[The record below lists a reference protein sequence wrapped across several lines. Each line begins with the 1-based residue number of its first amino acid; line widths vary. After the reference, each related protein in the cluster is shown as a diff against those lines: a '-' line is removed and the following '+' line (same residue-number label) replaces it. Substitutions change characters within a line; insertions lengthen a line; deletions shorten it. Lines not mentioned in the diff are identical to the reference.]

1 MMKHLH
7 IRLFLLCAILGCC
20 FLLSSC
26 EKNDGPVYI
35 TIENTNGNNRP
46 GNGDNDGNSNI
57 TNEVTNIEIPKLDSE
72 TGDVYAHYVT
82 YKGQK
87 VLNFVV
93 DWHKDKLHSRWVAF
107 TFTSTTSGQSWN
119 RNNWENTEWGGD
131 PFQPDPLI
139 PTDERTDQYSYKGSG
154 YNRGHLLASADRLFS
169 KEGNEQ
175 TFYMSNMSP
184 QQGSFNSNDWSDLE
198 NQVRNWGRNSS
209 FRDTLFVVKGG
220 TIRDDQIIKYID
232 NASYDA
238 VEGQKIAVPKY
249 YFMALLCKKHN
260 GKQNTYKAIGF
271 WVEHKSYGGRPV
283 LSNWAVS
290 IDELEA
296 KTGIDFF
303 CNLPDGLENS
313 VERIFNISEWTG
325 LK

>member
-1 MMKHLH
+1 MTKKKSY
-7 IRLFLLCAILGCC
+7 IALLLIVLVFVGCD
-20 FLLSSC
+20 
-26 EKNDGPVYI
+26 KNDGPIYI
-35 TIENTNGNNRP
+35 TIENTNGNS
-46 GNGDNDGNSNI
+46 GSQNGGSNEE
-57 TNEVTNIEIPKLDSE
+57 NNISTFSKNLEMPRLDAN

-93 DWHKDKLHSRWVAF
+93 DWHKEKLHSRWIAF
-107 TFTSTTSGQSWN
+107 QFTNTTAAQNWN
-119 RNNWENTEWGGD
+119 RNNWDNTEWGGD

-139 PTDERTDQYSYKGSG
+139 PANERTDQYSYKGSG

-184 QQGSFNSNDWSDLE
+184 QQSRFNSDDWSDLE
-198 NQVRNWGRNSS
+198 NLVRNWGRNSS

-220 TIRDDQIIKYID
+220 TIRDNQILKYIN

-249 YFMALLCKKHN
+249 YFMALLCKKYT
-260 GKQNTYKAIGF
+260 GGQNTYKAIGF
-271 WVEHKSYGGRPV
+271 WVEHKSYGGKPI
-283 LSNWAVS
+283 LSTWVVS
-290 IDELEA
+290 IDQLEEH
-296 KTGIDFF
+296 TGIDFF
-303 CNLPDGLENS
+303 CNLKDNIENA
-313 VERIFNISEWTG
+313 VESNYNIGEWPG

>member
-1 MMKHLH
+1 MIKRALY
-7 IRLFLLCAILGCC
+7 ITSLLFALLLTAA
-20 FLLSSC
+20 C

-35 TIENTNGNNRP
+35 TIENTNGNNQTNT
-46 GNGDNDGNSNI
+46 GNNGGNTNI
-57 TNEVTNIEIPKLDSE
+57 TNEATNLEIPKLDGN

-82 YKGQK
+82 YKGQQ

-93 DWHKDKLHSRWVAF
+93 DWHKDKLHSRWIAF
-107 TFTSTTSGQSWN
+107 TFTNTTAAQNWS
-119 RNNWENTEWGGD
+119 RNNWDNTEWGGD

-139 PTDERTDQYSYKGSG
+139 PADERTDQYSYRGSG
-154 YNRGHLLASADRLFS
+154 YNRGHLCASADRLFS
-169 KEGNEQ
+169 KDGNEQ

-184 QQGSFNSNDWSDLE
+184 QQGNFNSNDWSDLE
-198 NQVRNWGRNSS
+198 ALVRNWGQNSN

-220 TIRDDQIIKYID
+220 TIRDDQILKYID

-249 YFMALLCKKHN
+249 YFMALLCKKFT
-260 GKQNTYKAIGF
+260 GGQNTYKAIGF
-271 WVEHKSYGGRPV
+271 WVEHKSYGGNPNL
-283 LSNWAVS
+283 LSWAVT
-290 IDELEA
+290 IDELET

-303 CNLPDGLENS
+303 CNLPDNVENA
-313 VERIFNISEWTG
+313 VEAHFNAGEWNG

>member
-1 MMKHLH
+1 MTKKKSY
-7 IRLFLLCAILGCC
+7 IALLLIVLVFVGCD
-20 FLLSSC
+20 
-26 EKNDGPVYI
+26 KNDGPIYI
-35 TIENTNGNNRP
+35 TIENTNGNS
-46 GNGDNDGNSNI
+46 GSQNGGSNEE
-57 TNEVTNIEIPKLDSE
+57 NNISTFSKNLEMPRLDAN

-93 DWHKDKLHSRWVAF
+93 DWHKDKLHSRWIAF
-107 TFTSTTSGQSWN
+107 QFTNTTAAQNWN
-119 RNNWENTEWGGD
+119 RNNWDNTEWGGD

-139 PTDERTDQYSYKGSG
+139 PANERTDQYSYKGSG

-184 QQGSFNSNDWSDLE
+184 QQSRFNSDDWSKLE
-198 NQVRNWGRNSS
+198 NLVRNWGRNNS

-220 TIRDDQIIKYID
+220 TIRDNQILKYIN

-249 YFMALLCKKHN
+249 YFMALLCKKYT
-260 GKQNTYKAIGF
+260 GGQNTYKAIGF
-271 WVEHKSYGGRPV
+271 WVEHKSYGGKPI
-283 LSNWAVS
+283 LSTWVVS
-290 IDELEA
+290 IDQLEEH
-296 KTGIDFF
+296 TGIDFF
-303 CNLPDGLENS
+303 CNLKDNIENA
-313 VERIFNISEWTG
+313 VESNYNIGEWPG

>member
-1 MMKHLH
+1 MTKKKSY
-7 IRLFLLCAILGCC
+7 IALLLIVLVFVGCD
-20 FLLSSC
+20 
-26 EKNDGPVYI
+26 KNDGPIYI
-35 TIENTNGNNRP
+35 TIENTNGNS
-46 GNGDNDGNSNI
+46 GSQNGGSNEE
-57 TNEVTNIEIPKLDSE
+57 NNISTFSKNLEMPRLDAN

-93 DWHKDKLHSRWVAF
+93 DWHKDKLHSRWIAF
-107 TFTSTTSGQSWN
+107 QFTNTTAAQNWN
-119 RNNWENTEWGGD
+119 RNNWDNTEWGGD

-139 PTDERTDQYSYKGSG
+139 PANERTDQYSYKGSG

-184 QQGSFNSNDWSDLE
+184 QQSRFNSDDWSDLE
-198 NQVRNWGRNSS
+198 NLVRNWGRNNS

-220 TIRDDQIIKYID
+220 TIRDNQILKYIN

-249 YFMALLCKKHN
+249 YFMALLCKKYT
-260 GKQNTYKAIGF
+260 GGQNTYKAIGF
-271 WVEHKSYGGRPV
+271 WVEHKSYGGKPI
-283 LSNWAVS
+283 LSTWVVS
-290 IDELEA
+290 IDQLEEH
-296 KTGIDFF
+296 TGIDFF
-303 CNLPDGLENS
+303 CNLKDNIENA
-313 VERIFNISEWTG
+313 VESNYNIGEWPG

>member
-1 MMKHLH
+1 MKPLVY
-7 IRLFLLCAILGCC
+7 CILSCICC
-20 FLLSSC
+20 WGWISC
-26 EKNDGPVYI
+26 DKNDGPIYI
-35 TIENTNGNNRP
+35 TIENTNGNSGSQNGGSNE
-46 GNGDNDGNSNI
+46 GNNI
-57 TNEVTNIEIPKLDSE
+57 STFSKNLEIPRLDAN

-93 DWHKDKLHSRWVAF
+93 DWHKEKLHSRWIAF
-107 TFTSTTSGQSWN
+107 QFTNTTAAQNWN
-119 RNNWENTEWGGD
+119 RNNWDNTEWGGD

-139 PTDERTDQYSYKGSG
+139 PANERTDQYSYKGSG

-184 QQGSFNSNDWSDLE
+184 QQGRFNSDDWSDLE
-198 NQVRNWGRNSS
+198 NLVRNWGRNSS

-220 TIRDDQIIKYID
+220 TIRDNQILKYIN

-249 YFMALLCKKHN
+249 YFMALLCKKYT
-260 GKQNTYKAIGF
+260 GRQNTYKAIGF
-271 WVEHKSYGGRPV
+271 WVEHKSYGGKPI
-283 LSNWAVS
+283 LSTWVVS
-290 IDELEA
+290 IDQLEEH
-296 KTGIDFF
+296 TGIDFF
-303 CNLPDGLENS
+303 CNLNDNIENA
-313 VERIFNISEWTG
+313 VESNYNIGEWPG